1 MTLPWCF
8 IWQVSSIFSSNNS
21 HVHVKECS
29 SHVQKGMKMKN
40 RCVKKLNCESWL
52 ASFLPQVATAN
63 LAWASVAIHQVQV
76 SKCHQRTPLSSVV
89 HTLFSVTNEVN
100 SSCPVL
106 GYFVCS
112 GSALVFSMGKIH
124 CVQEL
129 GCQWAQS
136 NQLSHT
142 SNKQLPKDVIMAQR
156 CFYMNRL
163 HLRGVFPL
171 QHWPQWTTEPRRAVR
186 HGRVSCSVKI
196 PCC

>member
-1 MTLPWCF
+1 MWRSVRLMCKRDENEKQMCQEAELWILIGLST
-8 IWQVSSIFSSNNS
+8 
-21 HVHVKECS
+21 
-29 SHVQKGMKMKN
+29 
-40 RCVKKLNCESWL
+40 
-52 ASFLPQVATAN
+52 PQVATAN

-76 SKCHQRTPLSSVV
+76 SKCHRRTPLSSVV
-89 HTLFSVTNEVN
+89 HTLFSVTLHWKAEVN

-142 SNKQLPKDVIMAQR
+142 SNKQLPKDVIMAQC

-171 QHWPQWTTEPRRAVR
+171 QHWPQWTTEPWWAVR
-186 HGRVSCSVKI
+186 HGRVSCSIKI